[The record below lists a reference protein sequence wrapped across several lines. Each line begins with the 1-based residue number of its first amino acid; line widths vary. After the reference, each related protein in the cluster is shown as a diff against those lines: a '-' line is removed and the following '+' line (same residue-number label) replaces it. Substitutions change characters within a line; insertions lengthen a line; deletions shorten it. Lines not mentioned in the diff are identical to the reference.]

1 MQLFSHAMYLSIE
14 RVLVLVRMFSLRWC
28 AFCIMSDL
36 TAVALVQP
44 CAGERPRSLWQ
55 SSTLLWDEARSHST
69 WQENNESRCEGKS
82 VALKWWKQ
90 AESQIF
96 GILITPLHSSGHEKS
111 HQQEHRHA
119 GVLSTTVSTWNH
131 RSSWGSFQGQER
143 AVVVIAFLSLS
154 DLQIYF
160 YSFPSFVY
168 SSWLYATTSHCTWM
182 PV

>member
-1 MQLFSHAMYLSIE
+1 
-14 RVLVLVRMFSLRWC
+14 MFSLRWC

-160 YSFPSFVY
+160 YFFPSFVC